1 MNRNACLLLIALA
14 GLVLSGCGSRTIVVE
29 SASARSMELGEQETR
44 QTEFTQQETGP
55 ERPACMTV
63 YLCGAVECPGIYH
76 LPAGARV
83 YEVIA
88 MAGGLREDADP
99 ETVNQA
105 GSLEDGQML
114 KVLTRQEAQSAGT
127 VYDAGTAFDW
137 GTGAGN
143 TLSQTSLVNIN
154 TATRDALMSLPGIG
168 EAKADA
174 IIAYR
179 QEHGVFSVKED
190 IMQISGIKDSVYRK
204 ISDRICV

>member
-14 GLVLSGCGSRTIVVE
+14 GLVLAGCGSRTIVVE
-29 SASARSMELGEQETR
+29 SASARSMELGEPETR

-99 ETVNQA
+99 EPVNQA
-105 GSLEDGQML
+105 GSLEDGQ
-114 KVLTRQEAQSAGT
+114 
-127 VYDAGTAFDW
+127 
-137 GTGAGN
+137 
-143 TLSQTSLVNIN
+143 
-154 TATRDALMSLPGIG
+154 
-168 EAKADA
+168 
-174 IIAYR
+174 
-179 QEHGVFSVKED
+179 
-190 IMQISGIKDSVYRK
+190 ISGFGTQTGLLETNEIYQDVYRAQTGG
-204 ISDRICV
+204 SGDFDEGGDA